1 MGEALDDET
10 DQCNKTVTFKEREI
24 TRVFEAIEGEI
35 ALMTASAQFNYT
47 TCQSDE
53 KTLMLTLAYIEDTKK
68 LISVLKQRMSLLQK
82 TI

>member
-1 MGEALDDET
+1 MSEDSEDNQCTET
-10 DQCNKTVTFKEREI
+10 VAFKEREI

-35 ALMTASAQFNYT
+35 ELMTASAQFNYA

-53 KTLMLTLAYIEDTKK
+53 KTLTLTLAYIEDTKK

-82 TI
+82 TIR